1 MFVENKLNRCQTK
14 HALILCFVEEDSN
27 SICST
32 QGNQFKRIILQMILK
47 WLSVETK
54 YRNKIFSITM
64 ATVQLHPHWWPGIP
78 SEHQKSDVT
87 CSDCWAQVMWNNSA
101 RVCVSTELLI
111 K

>member
-54 YRNKIFSITM
+54 YRNKIFPLPWQPYSSTLIDGQ
-64 ATVQLHPHWWPGIP
+64 AF
-78 SEHQKSDVT
+78 
-87 CSDCWAQVMWNNSA
+87 QVSA
-101 RVCVSTELLI
+101 RNRM
-111 K
+111 